1 MTINEN
7 RIRVIDRNC
16 KPEAAKDKSLPT
28 SAFLVEYVTKE
39 GTTQYDI
46 VMAYKQVDIFDAY
59 YDVYRE
65 GFRTITQASGN
76 VKPKLW
82 NPTPAAKK

>member
-7 RIRVIDRNC
+7 RIRVIDRDC
-16 KPEAAKDKSLPT
+16 KPAAANDKSLPT
-28 SAFLVEYVTKE
+28 SAFLVEYVKKE
-39 GTTQYDI
+39 GTTHYDI

-59 YDVYRE
+59 YDVYRD
-65 GFRTITQASGN
+65 GFRSITQASGN

-82 NPTPAAKK
+82 NPAPKK